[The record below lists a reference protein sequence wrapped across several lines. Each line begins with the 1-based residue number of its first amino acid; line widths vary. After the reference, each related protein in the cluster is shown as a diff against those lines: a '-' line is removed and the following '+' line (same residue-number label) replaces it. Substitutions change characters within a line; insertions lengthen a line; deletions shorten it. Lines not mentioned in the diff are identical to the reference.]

1 MCPVEKISSEAVQ
14 QSQVSSSNPTVSDIL
29 GPLLLQ
35 ASVWYYITLEF
46 VIHINA
52 LLIPCS
58 YIMLRLFK
66 IS

>member
-35 ASVWYYITLEF
+35 ASV
-46 VIHINA
+46 
-52 LLIPCS
+52 
-58 YIMLRLFK
+58 
-66 IS
+66 